1 MKMIRGISGHLTLVV
16 GIAVF
21 WLSGLLQAEE
31 AAKIERV
38 VAVPNACAWPNLQL
52 LPNGDILAFVFN
64 QPCHGA
70 WEGDIDC
77 WASSDGG
84 RKWTKRG
91 VAGPHEP
98 GTNRMN
104 IAVGVARNG
113 DLVVLAS
120 GYAERPKPY
129 VSGSPYATK
138 PFPLPLANW
147 ICRSSD
153 SGKTWTHTEL
163 PFPPE
168 APFMVPFGDMI
179 RGSDGTLTAAF
190 YGKTK
195 EDIADTKKRRD
206 DTRMLFGTSTD
217 DGKTWSNIRPIK
229 LNRVEGQ
236 DFEPVINEPAML
248 ALDDKHWLV
257 ATRGSR
263 GGDPKV
269 GKSVQLYATDDG
281 GANWT
286 FGDTLSEPSQ
296 YPSHMMRMADG
307 RLLLAYGSRT
317 KKLRGVRYRIS
328 NDQGKTWSPAKTLV
342 DHGQVVD
349 IDSGYPASVQLK
361 DGTIVTAYYVGTK
374 GTPQWGYQMEVV
386 RWRAV
391 E

>member
-1 MKMIRGISGHLTLVV
+1 MIATMAFGFTCPLR
-16 GIAVF
+16 
-21 WLSGLLQAEE
+21 AEE
-31 AAKIERV
+31 AAKVERV
-38 VAVPNACAWPNLQL
+38 VAVPNACAWPNMQL
-52 LPNGDILAFVFN
+52 LANGDIVAFVFN

-70 WEGDIDC
+70 WEGDIEC
-77 WASSDGG
+77 WASTDGG

-91 VAGPHEP
+91 VTAPHEP

-104 IAVGVARNG
+104 ISVGVARNG

-120 GYAERPKPY
+120 GYADRPKPY

-153 SGKTWTHTEL
+153 GGKTWTHAEL
-163 PFPPE
+163 PFPPDV
-168 APFMVPFGDMI
+168 PVMVPFGDMI
-179 RGSDGTLTAAF
+179 RASDGTLTAAF

-195 EDIADTKKRRD
+195 EDIADTKKHRN
-206 DTRMLFGTSTD
+206 DTRMLLATSKD

-229 LNRVEGQ
+229 INRVDGQ

-263 GGDPKV
+263 GGDLKAD
-269 GKSVQLYATDDG
+269 KAVQVYATDDG
-281 GANWT
+281 GATWT
-286 FGDTLSEPSQ
+286 FRDTLSERSQ
-296 YPSHMMRMADG
+296 YPSHMMRLADG

-317 KKLRGVRYRIS
+317 KELRGIRYRVS
-328 NDQGKTWSPAKTLV
+328 KDEGKTWSPAKTLV
-342 DHGQVVD
+342 DHGQVVN

-374 GTPQWGYQMEVV
+374 GTPQWGYRMDVA
-386 RWRAV
+386 RWRV
-391 E
+391 GE

>member
-1 MKMIRGISGHLTLVV
+1 MIRASCFLAVAASV
-16 GIAVF
+16 AIACLPCPSRADEPSKV
-21 WLSGLLQAEE
+21 
-31 AAKIERV
+31 ERI
-38 VAVPNACAWPNLQL
+38 VAVPDACTWPNLQL
-52 LPNGDILAFVFN
+52 LANGDIVAFVFN

-91 VAGPHEP
+91 VVAPHEP

-104 IAVGVARNG
+104 IAAGIARNG

-129 VSGSPYATK
+129 ASGSPYATK

-147 ICRSSD
+147 VCRSSD
-153 SGKTWTHTEL
+153 GGKTWTHTEL

-168 APFMVPFGDMI
+168 VPVMVPFGDMI

-190 YGKTK
+190 YGKMK
-195 EDIADTKKRRD
+195 QDIGDTKKRRD
-206 DTRMLFGTSTD
+206 DTVMLLGTSKD
-217 DGKTWSNIRPIK
+217 DGKTWENIRPIK
-229 LNRVEGQ
+229 INRVEGQ

-248 ALDDKHWLV
+248 GLDDKHWLV

-263 GGDPKV
+263 GGDPKA
-269 GKSVQLYATDDG
+269 GKTVQLYATDDG
-281 GANWT
+281 ATWT
-286 FGDTLSEPSQ
+286 FRDTLSEPSQ
-296 YPSHMMRMADG
+296 YPSHLLRLADG

-317 KKLRGVRYRIS
+317 EKLRGVRYRIS
-328 NDQGKTWSPAKTLV
+328 KDQGKTWGPPRTLV

-349 IDSGYPASVQLK
+349 IDFGYPASVQLK

-374 GTPQWGYQMEVV
+374 GTPQWGYRMDVA
-386 RWRAV
+386 RWRAS